1 MGVLCDGSFSSYNGR
16 DGTEKWL
23 AGWMQKNLVL
33 QVIWHPVIVRV
44 HLKTLENGKMQREGL
59 LDLDLEISYLQK
71 LNGLWLKEGA
81 QNTKYFR
88 ALLCIQKMTLLSSW
102 LWVEQWWGSDG
113 VAIASSALKFY
124 SNLFLDAEPFFVI

>member
-1 MGVLCDGSFSSYNGR
+1 M
-16 DGTEKWL
+16 
-23 AGWMQKNLVL
+23 
-33 QVIWHPVIVRV
+33 RV
-44 HLKTLENGKMQREGL
+44 HLKTLENGQMQSEGL

-102 LWVEQWWGSDG
+102 LWVEQ
-113 VAIASSALKFY
+113 
-124 SNLFLDAEPFFVI
+124 